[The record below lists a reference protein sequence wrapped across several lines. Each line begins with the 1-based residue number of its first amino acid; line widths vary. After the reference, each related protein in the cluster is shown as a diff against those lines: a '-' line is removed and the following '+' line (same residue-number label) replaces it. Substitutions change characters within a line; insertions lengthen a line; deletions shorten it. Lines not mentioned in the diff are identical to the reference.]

1 MNENAF
7 TIHCIIFVFQRSIKG
22 KLKEANEHYI
32 IKILKAEII
41 AINVNGN

>member
-1 MNENAF
+1 MNELKLPF
-7 TIHCIIFVFQRSIKG
+7 TIHCIIFIFQRSIKG

-41 AINVNGN
+41 ARVV

>member
-1 MNENAF
+1 MHEIAF
-7 TIHCIIFVFQRSIKG
+7 TIHYIMYIFLQSIKG